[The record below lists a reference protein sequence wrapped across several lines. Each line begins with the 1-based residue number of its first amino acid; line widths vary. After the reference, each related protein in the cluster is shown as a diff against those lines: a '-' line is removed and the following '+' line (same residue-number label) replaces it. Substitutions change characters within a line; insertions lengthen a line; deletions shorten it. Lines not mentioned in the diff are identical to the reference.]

1 MVISNNLDF
10 IRKIKQLKAFGID
23 TDIKNRKMPGMYDVR
38 KLGFNYRM
46 TDFQAAIGYYQLKD
60 LKKFIN
66 KKKNAKLYQK
76 HLTSKFIQFKPYD
89 KNCSYFIYQ
98 IFVKKEMI

>member
-1 MVISNNLDF
+1 
-10 IRKIKQLKAFGID
+10 
-23 TDIKNRKMPGMYDVR
+23 MYDVR

-66 KKKNAKLYQK
+66 KKKMQNY
-76 HLTSKFIQFKPYD
+76 I
-89 KNCSYFIYQ
+89 KNT
-98 IFVKKEMI
+98 